1 MKNNNFTGACFAPKF
16 IGKGKSAFKKEIK
29 HQLA

>member
-1 MKNNNFTGACFAPKF
+1 MKNNNFTGAYFAPGF
-16 IGKGKSAFKKEIK
+16 IGGGKSAFKEGIK